1 VEACLAW
8 CYVLG
13 DNVVRVASSTNCAN
27 MQQLRYCLTFALQP
41 YASSV
46 DRVFH
51 VYRWWYAAQRCA
63 ELDVFH
69 QRVTL
74 ELYRRQEL
82 LAYKADLASGAPVS
96 QR

>member
-1 VEACLAW
+1 MRLHFPSDLL
-8 CYVLG
+8 YV
-13 DNVVRVASSTNCAN
+13 DANKVVCI
-27 MQQLRYCLTFALQP
+27 
-41 YASSV
+41 
-46 DRVFH
+46 H
-51 VYRWWYAAQRCA
+51 RWWYAAQRCS

-82 LAYKADLASGAPVS
+82 LAYKADLASGVPTS